1 MNENIDLTKILEC
14 APKSMKLYSPLFGE
28 VSLEDIESATHW
40 PIVVSTADGDDGDLE
55 YFLRDGR
62 FYDNPNGECLLFPS
76 KENRDW
82 STFNIIPK
90 VGDVVKSVITQ
101 TVYIKGNDGC
111 MYDSAGV
118 RYLSGLA
125 VLPTEEEKNEF
136 FRVLELNGLRWDDKQ
151 GKVVK
156 DEPEVEYN
164 FKPFDKVL
172 VRDSDT
178 AAWKP
183 AFFSEFAEVSG
194 LYVTIGG
201 IGWSQCIPYESNE
214 DLCGTADSI

>member
-1 MNENIDLTKILEC
+1 
-14 APKSMKLYSPLFGE
+14 MKLYSPLFGE

-111 MYDSAGV
+111 MYNSAGV

-136 FRVLELNGLRWDDKQ
+136 FRVLELNGLRWGDKQ

-156 DEPEVEYN
+156 DEPVVKYN

-178 AAWKP
+178 AVWKP
-183 AFFSEFAEVSG
+183 AFFSEFADCPD
-194 LYVTIGG
+194 LYITMDDFT
-201 IGWSQCIPYESNE
+201 WNQCIPYEGNE
-214 DLCGTADSI
+214 DLCGTTDGGTIGTIKR

>member
-28 VSLEDIESATHW
+28 VSLEDVTPKASW
-40 PIVVSTADGDDGDLE
+40 PITISTADGIAE
-55 YFLRDGR
+55 CFLRDGR
-62 FYDNPNGECLLFPS
+62 FYDNPNGECMLFPS

-82 STFNIIPK
+82 STFTFIPK
-90 VGDVVKSVITQ
+90 VGDVMKSVISQ
-101 TVYIKGNDGC
+101 RVYIKGNDGC

-118 RYLSGLA
+118 RYGSGLA

-136 FRVLELNGLRWDDKQ
+136 FRVLDLNGLRWDDKQ

-201 IGWSQCIPYESNE
+201 IGWSQCIPHEGNE
-214 DLCGTADSI
+214 HLCGTADNI